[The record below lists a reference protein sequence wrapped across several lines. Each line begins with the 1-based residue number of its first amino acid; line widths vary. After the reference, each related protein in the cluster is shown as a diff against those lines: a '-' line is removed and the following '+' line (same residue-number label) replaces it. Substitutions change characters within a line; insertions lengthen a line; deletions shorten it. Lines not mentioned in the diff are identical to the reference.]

1 MMMTLIASLNK
12 YQNREF
18 QNRWKLRK
26 EDAKRKNKKFILKN
40 HKLEL
45 QKLEVFLQQLKKEVC
60 LLMKDNGLEIWF
72 PH

>member
-1 MMMTLIASLNK
+1 MMTLIASLNK